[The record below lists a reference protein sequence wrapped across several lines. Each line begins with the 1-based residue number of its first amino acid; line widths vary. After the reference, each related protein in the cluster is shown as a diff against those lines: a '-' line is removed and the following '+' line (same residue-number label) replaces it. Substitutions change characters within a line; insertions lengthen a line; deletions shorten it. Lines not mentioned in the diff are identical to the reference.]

1 MTGPD
6 DLLTVNEIAQS
17 LRVNPQTVR
26 NWIDREQLTAIR
38 VGSRRVRVRRQDL
51 DAFVGA
57 RTGLKSPAP
66 TGPEKPPVAPAT
78 NPELSAALRQLATA
92 IQAVADAIDA
102 PK

>member
-38 VGSRRVRVRRQDL
+38 VGARRVRVRRQDL

-57 RTGLKSPAP
+57 RTGSSPAP
-66 TGPEKPPVAPAT
+66 AAPEKPAIAPAT

-92 IQAVADAIDA
+92 IQAVADAIDG
-102 PK
+102 PG